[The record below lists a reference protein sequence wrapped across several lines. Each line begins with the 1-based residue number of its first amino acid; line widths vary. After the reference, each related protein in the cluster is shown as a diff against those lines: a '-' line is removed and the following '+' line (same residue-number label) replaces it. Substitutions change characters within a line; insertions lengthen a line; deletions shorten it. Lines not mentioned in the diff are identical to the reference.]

1 MMPGQLSP
9 VAGYFVATGL
19 FCFLWLQEKED
30 LYMPKKPEG
39 PSTQA
44 GAIHT
49 WQCSA
54 CGHVCVRRNPP
65 DKCPSCNKVLYK
77 PDLPLEILVMFGND
91 YLFLDDVVK
100 HKAVIIALERLFRRH
115 GRDWIIENLE
125 ELREQASA
133 LRYF

>member
-1 MMPGQLSP
+1 MNKKL
-9 VAGYFVATGL
+9 
-19 FCFLWLQEKED
+19 ED
-30 LYMPKKPEG
+30 LCI
-39 PSTQA
+39 QD
-44 GAIHT
+44 GAIYT
-49 WQCSA
+49 WQCSV
-54 CGHVCVRRNPP
+54 CGHVCEGMNPP
-65 DKCPSCNKVLYK
+65 VKCPSCNKVLYK

-133 LRYF
+133 LKYF